1 MGCEVRCTPIELKDG
16 RREGGRE
23 GGLAVQCRGPSLS
36 APTPLRS
43 GASYVNESNSPPVD
57 VTVTALGTALRAA
70 LGAALGRRHTW
81 WWGIARSAATDGGT
95 EPVVAAGVH
104 SLFSLSLSRMPGSG
118 CCLNVNPQSTDS
130 PFLGVGATISLLQL
144 LLLLRARATAPQR
157 PKTRRRR
164 RPTRR
169 RRRR

>member
-1 MGCEVRCTPIELKDG
+1 VHANRAE
-16 RREGGRE
+16 RRTDGGRE
-23 GGLAVQCRGPSLS
+23 GGLAVQCRGLGSPSLS
-36 APTPLRS
+36 APTPIRS

-57 VTVTALGTALRAA
+57 VTVTALGTAL
-70 LGAALGRRHTW
+70 GAALGTGQARQVAHSVVGNRQKCGDGRR
-81 WWGIARSAATDGGT
+81 DGASGGSRCSF
-95 EPVVAAGVH
+95 PVP
-104 SLFSLSLSRMPGSG
+104 SLSRTPDFG

-157 PKTRRRR
+157 PQTRRRR

-169 RRRR
+169 RRR